1 MKTLLAMVVG
11 SMLLAGPALACD
23 GKDGKDKGATAEKSK
38 SKDNKGNAEKDK
50 GKTTT

>member
-38 SKDNKGNAEKDK
+38 GGQKGTAEKDK

>member
-1 MKTLLAMVVG
+1 MKTLLTLVVG

-23 GKDGKDKGATAEKSK
+23 GKDGKDKGATAEKAK
-38 SKDNKGNAEKDK
+38 SKDKGGAEKEK

>member
-11 SMLLAGPALACD
+11 SMLLAGSALACE
-23 GKDGKDKGATAEKSK
+23 GKDKDKGATAEKA
-38 SKDNKGNAEKDK
+38 KDAKKGNADK

>member
-38 SKDNKGNAEKDK
+38 SKDKGGEKEK

>member
-23 GKDGKDKGATAEKSK
+23 GKDGKDKGATAEKTK
-38 SKDNKGNAEKDK
+38 SKEKDKGGTDK